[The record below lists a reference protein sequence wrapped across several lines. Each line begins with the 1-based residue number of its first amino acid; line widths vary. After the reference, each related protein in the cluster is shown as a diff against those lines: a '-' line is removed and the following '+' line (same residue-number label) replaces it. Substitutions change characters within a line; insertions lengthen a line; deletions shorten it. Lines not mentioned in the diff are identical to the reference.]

1 MAWAIAGNLFQG
13 FEDGTNQAKTTL
25 NRAQLDKL
33 LTVPDQK
40 FEDSLS
46 SLFNPHHGQRP
57 KLSRLRGSFVPRK
70 EKPRPDQ

>member
-1 MAWAIAGNLFQG
+1 MAWEIAGNLFQG

-40 FEDSLS
+40 F
-46 SLFNPHHGQRP
+46 
-57 KLSRLRGSFVPRK
+57 
-70 EKPRPDQ
+70 